1 MLLLPRG
8 LSKELSAIYSS
19 LHYIA
24 GEKAIFTTV
33 FLTFFKPFTIRRKN
47 RVLWG
52 RFLKGLCT
60 FTSLLLLCTKHTSSF
75 CARILLPSHYYIPHF
90 FGKIQLLFSKKF
102 SVRVKLSI
110 IPLLY
115 GHGRPRNATLSENN
129 PLHMFPHFKPKYGPL
144 IFKVI
149 IFLYTCTN
157 QGDRFCTV

>member
-1 MLLLPRG
+1 MVLILLLLPRD
-8 LSKELSAIYSS
+8 LSKVLTAVYFP
-19 LHYIA
+19 LYYIA
-24 GEKAIFTTV
+24 GEKAIFRTV
-33 FLTFFKPFTIRRKN
+33 LHIFFKPFTICRKN
-47 RVLWG
+47 RVLGG

-149 IFLYTCTN
+149 IFLYLI
-157 QGDRFCTV
+157 